1 MNYNLYT
8 AEDFASDESFINYYL
23 KSNQN
28 DIDFWAK
35 WISCNP
41 EKLDEVLTAERLL
54 DMLHLHLPEHELE
67 IEFNKFESFLKENE
81 VQPEHLLK
89 TSPSKFS
96 IKAVY
101 VVLLLLVLVPT
112 LFIGVK
118 RFTKA
123 KEIAQTYITKHNKFG
138 QRSIIQLSDGTKITL
153 NANSTIKY
161 PKTFGAIRNVEL
173 EGEAYFEVMKNPKKP
188 FIVHMG
194 SFTTQVLGTSFN
206 VNTSSEPGKI
216 EVALVEGSVKVNDQL
231 SGNHLTL
238 KPNEKVVFDKLS
250 KKLLKSDFDAELLT
264 SWKDGILKFKNASF
278 EEIAKALYATYGIT
292 IINLSKHKNWKY
304 TGEFKN
310 TDYISIMKSICFSKN
325 LVYKQFNDT
334 LYINH
339 INAK

>member
-23 KSNQN
+23 KSNQD
-28 DIDFWAK
+28 DIDFWTQ

-54 DMLHLHLPEHELE
+54 DMLYLHLPEHELD
-67 IEFNKFESFLKENE
+67 IELNKFESFLKEKE
-81 VQPEHLLK
+81 TQPEILLK

-96 IKAVY
+96 VNGVY
-101 VVLLLLVLVPT
+101 VVLMLLILVPT

-123 KEIAQTYITKHNKFG
+123 KEIAQTYITKHNEFG
-138 QRSIIQLSDGTKITL
+138 QRSIIQLSDGTKIIL

-188 FIVHMG
+188 FIVHTG

-206 VNTSSEPGKI
+206 VNTHIEPDKI
-216 EVALVEGSVKVNDQL
+216 EVALVEGRVKVNDQL

-238 KPNEKVVFDKLS
+238 MPNEKVVFDKVS
-250 KKLLKSDFDAELLT
+250 KKLLKSDFDAESLT
-264 SWKDGILKFKNASF
+264 SWKDGILKFKDASF
-278 EEIAKALYATYGIT
+278 EEIAKEVYATYGIT
-292 IINLSKHKNWKY
+292 MMNTTAQKNWKY

-310 TDYISIMKSICFSKN
+310 TDYISIVKSICFTHN
-325 LVYKQFNDT
+325 LKYRQINDT
-334 LYINH
+334 IYISS
-339 INAK
+339 K

>member
-23 KSNQN
+23 KSNQD
-28 DIDFWAK
+28 DIDFWTQ

-54 DMLHLHLPEHELE
+54 DMLYLHLPEHELD
-67 IEFNKFESFLKENE
+67 IELNKFESFLKEKE
-81 VQPEHLLK
+81 VQPESLLK
-89 TSPSKFS
+89 TSPLKFS
-96 IKAVY
+96 VNGVY
-101 VVLLLLVLVPT
+101 VVLLLLILVPT

-123 KEIAQTYITKHNKFG
+123 KEIAQTYITKHNEFG

-161 PKTFGAIRNVEL
+161 PKAFGAIRNVEL

-188 FIVHMG
+188 FIVHAG

-206 VNTSSEPGKI
+206 MNTRLEPEKI

-238 KPNEKVVFDKLS
+238 KPHEKVVFDKVS
-250 KKLLKSDFDAELLT
+250 KKLLKANFDTESLT
-264 SWKDGILKFKNASF
+264 AWKDGIIKFKNASF
-278 EEIAKALYATYGIT
+278 NEIAKEMYATYGIT

-310 TDYISIMKSICFSKN
+310 TDYISIMKSICFSEN
-325 LVYKQFNDT
+325 LVYKQLNDT